1 MSKMMNS
8 EFNSVMYVNV
18 ELNNKLKE
26 LCMNFGKRLIEEC
39 SREYGFSSE
48 EAMRKLCISD
58 MELRMEEKVS
68 KKSRTIKTKK
78 TKSCFPLPFSGEMLE
93 GSCHGLKKNG
103 GLYTQCEMLCNGE
116 GLYCV
121 NCQMQADK
129 NSNGKPDSGTI
140 EDRMSVGLYEFR
152 DPSGKMPISYR
163 KVMSK
168 LNLSDEMVLSEGERM
183 GRNIPLEHL
192 SYVVEK
198 KKGRPSS
205 GVAKV
210 KEVKEGKKGRP
221 KKSKKILEVDNESS
235 DLFASLV
242 LQANASSDSESE
254 SDSEVNLSV
263 ISEHLSSCNEESN
276 LKEEEKKAKD
286 AEKEAKRQ
294 AAEAEKARKEEEK
307 KAKEEEKKAKE
318 AEKEAKRQAVEAEKA
333 RKEEEKKAKEEAKK
347 AKEEAKK
354 AKEEAKKAKEEGKE
368 VTKKSVAKEEV
379 KKAEVEEK
387 KDDNEP
393 DVVKRFEYEGKKY
406 LKSKKTGVVYNMDQD
421 VVGKFNEET
430 QKIEFLEAESEEEE
444 EEYESDDE

>member
-1 MSKMMNS
+1 MMNS

-78 TKSCFPLPFSGEMLE
+78 TKSSFPLPFSGEMLE

-242 LQANASSDSESE
+242 LQANASSDSDSE

-294 AAEAEKARKEEEK
+294 AAEAEKAK
-307 KAKEEEKKAKE
+307 
-318 AEKEAKRQAVEAEKA
+318 
-333 RKEEEKKAKEEAKK
+333 KEEEKKAKEEAKK

-354 AKEEAKKAKEEGKE
+354 AKEEAKKVKEEAKKAKEEGKE